1 LARDCDDVHSRG
13 TGADEMVMKPI
24 AKPSIFNPSLGMA
37 VKGMWS
43 TTFTQAVIEA
53 IEQDDSESPAE
64 SEAA

>member
-1 LARDCDDVHSRG
+1 MTMRWRARD
-13 TGADEMVMKPI
+13 ADGMVMKPT
-24 AKPSIFNPSLGMA
+24 AKPSYFNPSLGMA

-53 IEQDDSESPAE
+53 IEQDDPDPTPE

>member
-1 LARDCDDVHSRG
+1 V
-13 TGADEMVMKPI
+13 ADEVVMKPT
-24 AKPSIFNPSLGMA
+24 AKPTYFNPSLGMA

-53 IEQDDSESPAE
+53 IKQDDPEPTPE

>member
-1 LARDCDDVHSRG
+1 MARDCDDVHSRG
-13 TGADEMVMKPI
+13 AGADEMVMKPI

-43 TTFTQAVIEA
+43 TIFTKAVIEA
-53 IEQDDSESPAE
+53 IKQEDSESTAE

>member
-1 LARDCDDVHSRG
+1 
-13 TGADEMVMKPI
+13 MVMKPI

-43 TTFTQAVIEA
+43 TNFTKAVIEA
-53 IEQDDSESPAE
+53 IERDDSESTSE